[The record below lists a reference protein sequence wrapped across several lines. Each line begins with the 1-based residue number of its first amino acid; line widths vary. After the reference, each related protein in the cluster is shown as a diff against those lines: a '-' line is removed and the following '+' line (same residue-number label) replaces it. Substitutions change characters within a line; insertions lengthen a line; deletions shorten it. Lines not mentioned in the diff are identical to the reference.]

1 MMRYKY
7 KMEYYSA
14 IKENEIMSFAAMWMD
29 LASVTLSEVNQT
41 KNEIYDILYIKR
53 NTNALTYK
61 TERDS
66 QTLRTNLWLPGG
78 RMRGRDSWGVWDGH
92 VHTAI
97 FKMDNQQGPTAWH
110 REVCS
115 MLYGSLE
122 GRGVWGRMDT
132 CVCIAESLCCSP
144 ETITTL
150 VISYTPIQNKKLK
163 KKRIGQAYGPSGFP
177 AT

>member
-1 MMRYKY
+1 
-7 KMEYYSA
+7 
-14 IKENEIMSFAAMWMD
+14 
-29 LASVTLSEVNQT
+29 
-41 KNEIYDILYIKR
+41 
-53 NTNALTYK
+53 
-61 TERDS
+61 
-66 QTLRTNLWLPGG
+66 
-78 RMRGRDSWGVWDGH
+78 MRGRDSWGVWDGH

-132 CVCIAESLCCSP
+132 CVCIAESLCCST

-163 KKRIGQAYGPSGFP
+163 KNSKNV
-177 AT
+177 